1 MKKFIRYLYEY
12 RNGRRVQNVGFVKVE
27 ESDDSAVIQI
37 YGKGFPAAGD
47 QTLEILLFYLDGNQ
61 VIGIPVGELRGSRA
75 MQGYQLTYDSSD
87 VGGWDIFRRIEGVIL
102 RQNSSQ
108 MPRAFASTWQE
119 KPVDIERM
127 QERRPKE
134 EVQQS
139 SQESSWGEMQQSS
152 QELSREEMQQSS
164 RESSWGEVQQ
174 SSQELS
180 RGEMQQSPR
189 ESSWGEMQQSP
200 RESSGGEMQQSSQE
214 LSRGEV
220 QRSSQQ
226 EMRESDPEEFV
237 MEAEAR
243 MEESMESEGS
253 NSTPCA
259 TCMQREQPSEM
270 QVGGSLEMQT
280 GCSETL
286 EFNSSEKCGGCS
298 ETPMVYKI
306 GRQDLVALPRNEW
319 KLANNHFLMHGC
331 RNFHHLLSFEKDGE
345 CWLGVPGIYHP
356 KEQSAAHAFGFGQFM
371 KPEEGDVTLS
381 EDEHTSNGEFGYWCR
396 TVSKVID
403 KSKL

>member
-174 SSQELS
+174 SSQKLS

-189 ESSWGEMQQSP
+189 ESSW
-200 RESSGGEMQQSSQE
+200 GEMQQSSQE

-270 QVGGSLEMQT
+270 RGEM
-280 GCSETL
+280 
-286 EFNSSEKCGGCS
+286 CGGCS

>member
-47 QTLEILLFYLDGNQ
+47 QALEILLFYPEGNQ
-61 VIGIPVGELRGSRA
+61 IIGVPMGEFQGARQMS
-75 MQGYQLTYDSSD
+75 GYQLIYDSSD
-87 VGGWDIFRRIEGVIL
+87 VGGWDNFRRIEGVIL
-102 RQNSSQ
+102 RQNHSQ
-108 MPRAFASTWQE
+108 MPRLYMSTWQE
-119 KPVDIERM
+119 RPVDVSNM
-127 QERRPKE
+127 VERRTQKE
-134 EVQQS
+134 ELVMDAESRMERSKMESPEPTQMEDSRMSELQS
-139 SQESSWGEMQQSS
+139 ESQSESQMENPRMEETQSEP
-152 QELSREEMQQSS
+152 QM
-164 RESSWGEVQQ
+164 
-174 SSQELS
+174 
-180 RGEMQQSPR
+180 
-189 ESSWGEMQQSP
+189 
-200 RESSGGEMQQSSQE
+200 
-214 LSRGEV
+214 
-220 QRSSQQ
+220 RSSQ
-226 EMRESDPEEFV
+226 MSESQ
-237 MEAEAR
+237 MENSR
-243 MEESMESEGS
+243 ME
-253 NSTPCA
+253 
-259 TCMQREQPSEM
+259 
-270 QVGGSLEMQT
+270 
-280 GCSETL
+280 
-286 EFNSSEKCGGCS
+286 SSESSQMGEGDS
-298 ETPMVYKI
+298 YQESPVVFKI

-371 KPEEGDVTLS
+371 KPEEGDVMLS

>member
-47 QTLEILLFYLDGNQ
+47 QALEILLFYPEGNQ
-61 VIGIPVGELRGSRA
+61 IIGVPMGEFQGARQMS
-75 MQGYQLTYDSSD
+75 GYQLIYDSSD
-87 VGGWDIFRRIEGVIL
+87 VGGWDNFRRIEGVIL
-102 RQNSSQ
+102 RQNHSQ
-108 MPRAFASTWQE
+108 MPRLYMSTWQE
-119 KPVDIERM
+119 RPVDVSNM
-127 QERRPKE
+127 VERRTQKE
-134 EVQQS
+134 ELVMDAESRMERSKMESPEPTQMGSSRMTELQS
-139 SQESSWGEMQQSS
+139 ESQMESSRMVEYQSEP
-152 QELSREEMQQSS
+152 QMESS
-164 RESSWGEVQQ
+164 RMSELQSESQ
-174 SSQELS
+174 SESQKEN
-180 RGEMQQSPR
+180 P
-189 ESSWGEMQQSP
+189 
-200 RESSGGEMQQSSQE
+200 
-214 LSRGEV
+214 
-220 QRSSQQ
+220 
-226 EMRESDPEEFV
+226 
-237 MEAEAR
+237 R
-243 MEESMESEGS
+243 MEESQSEPQMRSSQMSESQMENSRMESSESSQMGEGDS
-253 NSTPCA
+253 YQESP
-259 TCMQREQPSEM
+259 
-270 QVGGSLEMQT
+270 VV
-280 GCSETL
+280 
-286 EFNSSEKCGGCS
+286 F
-298 ETPMVYKI
+298 KI

-371 KPEEGDVTLS
+371 KPEEGDVMLS

>member
-47 QTLEILLFYLDGNQ
+47 QALEILLFYPEGNQ
-61 VIGIPVGELRGSRA
+61 IIGVPMGEFQGARQMS
-75 MQGYQLTYDSSD
+75 GYQLIYDSSD
-87 VGGWDIFRRIEGVIL
+87 VGGWDNFRRIEGVIL
-102 RQNSSQ
+102 RQNHSQ
-108 MPRAFASTWQE
+108 MPRLYMSTWQE
-119 KPVDIERM
+119 RPVDVSNM
-127 QERRPKE
+127 VERRTQNE
-134 EVQQS
+134 ELVMDAESRMERSKMESPEPTQMEDSRMSELQS
-139 SQESSWGEMQQSS
+139 ESQSESQMENPRMEETQSEP
-152 QELSREEMQQSS
+152 QM
-164 RESSWGEVQQ
+164 
-174 SSQELS
+174 
-180 RGEMQQSPR
+180 
-189 ESSWGEMQQSP
+189 
-200 RESSGGEMQQSSQE
+200 
-214 LSRGEV
+214 
-220 QRSSQQ
+220 RSSQ
-226 EMRESDPEEFV
+226 MSESH
-237 MEAEAR
+237 MENSR
-243 MEESMESEGS
+243 ME
-253 NSTPCA
+253 
-259 TCMQREQPSEM
+259 
-270 QVGGSLEMQT
+270 
-280 GCSETL
+280 
-286 EFNSSEKCGGCS
+286 SSESSQMGEGDS
-298 ETPMVYKI
+298 YQESPVVFKI

-371 KPEEGDVTLS
+371 KPEEGDVMLS

>member
-47 QTLEILLFYLDGNQ
+47 QALEILLFYPEGNQ
-61 VIGIPVGELRGSRA
+61 IIGVPMGEFQGARQMS
-75 MQGYQLTYDSSD
+75 GYQLIYDSSD
-87 VGGWDIFRRIEGVIL
+87 VGGWDNFRRIEGVIL
-102 RQNSSQ
+102 RQNHSQ
-108 MPRAFASTWQE
+108 MPRLYMSTWQE
-119 KPVDIERM
+119 RPVDVSNM
-127 QERRPKE
+127 VERRTQKE
-134 EVQQS
+134 ELVMDAESRMERSKMESPEPTQMEDSRMSELQS
-139 SQESSWGEMQQSS
+139 ESQSESQKEN
-152 QELSREEMQQSS
+152 
-164 RESSWGEVQQ
+164 
-174 SSQELS
+174 
-180 RGEMQQSPR
+180 P
-189 ESSWGEMQQSP
+189 
-200 RESSGGEMQQSSQE
+200 
-214 LSRGEV
+214 
-220 QRSSQQ
+220 
-226 EMRESDPEEFV
+226 
-237 MEAEAR
+237 R
-243 MEESMESEGS
+243 MEESQSEPQMRSSQMSESQMENSRMESSESSQMGEGDS
-253 NSTPCA
+253 YQESP
-259 TCMQREQPSEM
+259 
-270 QVGGSLEMQT
+270 VV
-280 GCSETL
+280 
-286 EFNSSEKCGGCS
+286 F
-298 ETPMVYKI
+298 KI

-371 KPEEGDVTLS
+371 KPEEGDVMLS